1 MQGNEILRLN
11 PVKGW
16 GGGGKAVERATGV
29 DWRENAKEEKGGR
42 GRESLTIE
50 LLDYRKR
57 KWGRKKKKNFISFD
71 AMNRGRIVRKDEE

>member
-57 KWGRKKKKNFISFD
+57 GRKKKKNFISFD

>member
-42 GRESLTIE
+42 GRKFN
-50 LLDYRKR
+50 YRIIRLSKEEVG
-57 KWGRKKKKNFISFD
+57 KEKKK
-71 AMNRGRIVRKDEE
+71 RILFRSMR